1 MLTTTVLQNSRYT
14 IDAIRDDARHLVQR
28 GMVSPHQPIYTLLPY
43 LPSRDQDS
51 FEREL
56 ELHEYLLRDRIADL
70 IPQEVWKND

>member
-14 IDAIRDDARHLVQR
+14 IDAIRDDVRHLVQR
-28 GMVSPHQPIYTLLPY
+28 GMVSPHQPIYTLLHY